1 MFNEWEIPLNIWTH
15 YLPPTLHPI
24 LRWSHHCS
32 CYGDTP
38 APPMI
43 IVFTLVTSSVRARRA
58 APRLRPFRPSHEM
71 DPQSASRLQFLLAFV
86 SGQRPKETLTTY
98 RFPYFGLTA
107 DRGDYWTFGLCTTY
121 FMKLRGTYTLPKA

>member
-1 MFNEWEIPLNIWTH
+1 MELMLCWVGTFAFRSSQHHTFRLLPCQGFLGSLTDKVAL
-15 YLPPTLHPI
+15 YLCRH
-24 LRWSHHCS
+24 
-32 CYGDTP
+32 GNAP

-71 DPQSASRLQFLLAFV
+71 DPQSAGRLQFLLAFF

-107 DRGDYWTFGLCTTY
+107 DREFTIGHSDCAPRIL
-121 FMKLRGTYTLPKA
+121 